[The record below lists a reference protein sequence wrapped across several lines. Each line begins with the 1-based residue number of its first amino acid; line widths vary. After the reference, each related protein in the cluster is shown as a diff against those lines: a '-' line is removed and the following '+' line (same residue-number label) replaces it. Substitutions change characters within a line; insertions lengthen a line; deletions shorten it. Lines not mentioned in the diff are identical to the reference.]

1 MEDPLDG
8 RKSVTLRGPTVAQD
22 FKAMVIDY
30 IERRYGHGVAGKT
43 AAE

>member
-1 MEDPLDG
+1 
-8 RKSVTLRGPTVAQD
+8 VTLRGPTVAED

-30 IERRYGHGVAGKT
+30 IERRYGAGSAGKT